1 MVWSSFG
8 AYHVFMS
15 ESLLIR
21 DLRFAYRDGFAV
33 RVPELSMGAGEQVL
47 LKGASGCGK
56 STFLN
61 LLAGL
66 LDAESGEISVG
77 GESITAVR
85 GAARDAVRG
94 RRIGM
99 VFQTH
104 QLLTGFTAREN
115 LQIALLFSS
124 VPQAERAQRVEDLLK
139 SLGLERAD
147 AMVERLSVGQQQ
159 RVAVARA
166 LVGRPALV
174 LADEPTASLD
184 PDHALQTMTLMREAV
199 AREGAALLC
208 TSHDPALIEHFER
221 VIDYSDLVGE
231 EVAA

>member
-1 MVWSSFG
+1 
-8 AYHVFMS
+8 MS
-15 ESLLIR
+15 EALLVR
-21 DLRFAYRDGFAV
+21 DLRFAYREGFGV
-33 RVPELSMGAGEQVL
+33 SVPELSMSPGEHVL

-66 LDAESGEISVG
+66 LDAEAGEVSVG
-77 GESITAVR
+77 GESITKVS

-104 QLLTGFTAREN
+104 QLLSGFTAREN

-124 VPQAERAQRVEDLLK
+124 VPQGERAQRAEELLG
-139 SLGLERAD
+139 SLGLERMD

-184 PDHALQTMTLMREAV
+184 PDHARQTMTLMREAV

-208 TSHDPALIEHFER
+208 TSHDPSLIDHFER
-221 VIDYSDLVGE
+221 VIDYSDLVSA
-231 EVAA
+231 EVAS